1 MDDRT
6 RTIHCR
12 QLRQFFSLHKMII
25 LTGQGE
31 NRAKNSGYRAEGR
44 GEIPQA
50 QDGVHAQVGG
60 GLLLYILPS
69 EPYAEH
75 HFVVAEG

>member
-1 MDDRT
+1 
-6 RTIHCR
+6 
-12 QLRQFFSLHKMII
+12 
-25 LTGQGE
+25 
-31 NRAKNSGYRAEGR
+31 
-44 GEIPQA
+44 
-50 QDGVHAQVGG
+50 VGG